1 MERNE
6 VMSIEK
12 RRDKIRQI
20 IKEIEVNTQGE
31 LARLL
36 TLEGF
41 SVTQA
46 TVSRDIK
53 ELGLIKE
60 RGKVLKYKYAEP
72 KALPFTVSEE
82 KVTTLLKSFILS
94 VKSSGNLIV
103 VKTLEGHA
111 SACGMAIDKLLIDG
125 VIGSVAGDDTL
136 LIVAEVGSTSLVE
149 QIIKGYVKL

>member
-1 MERNE
+1 
-6 VMSIEK
+6 MSIEK
-12 RRDKIRQI
+12 RRERIRQI
-20 IKEIEVNTQGE
+20 IQEVEINTQGE

-72 KALPFTVSEE
+72 KNTSFIVSEE
-82 KVTTLLKSFILS
+82 KVSTLLKAFIVS

-103 VKTLEGHA
+103 IKTLEGHA
-111 SACGMAIDKLLIDG
+111 SACGMAIDKLAIGG

-136 LIVAEVGSTSLVE
+136 LIVAEEGLTSTVE
-149 QIIKGYVKL
+149 EIIKGYVKL

>member
-1 MERNE
+1 
-6 VMSIEK
+6 MSIEK
-12 RRDKIRQI
+12 RRNKIKQI
-20 IKEIEVNTQGE
+20 IQETEVNTQGE

-53 ELGLIKE
+53 ELGLVKE
-60 RGKVLKYKYAEP
+60 RGNFLKYKYAEP
-72 KALPFTVSEE
+72 KNTSFIVSEE
-82 KVTTLLKSFILS
+82 KVSTLLKTFIVS

-103 VKTLEGHA
+103 IKTLEGHA
-111 SACGMAIDKLLIDG
+111 SACGMAIDKLSING

-136 LIVAEVGSTSLVE
+136 LIVAEENSTSLVE
-149 QIIKGYVKL
+149 KIIKGYVKL

>member
-1 MERNE
+1 
-6 VMSIEK
+6 MSIEK
-12 RRDKIRQI
+12 RRERIKQI
-20 IKEIEVNTQGE
+20 IQEVEVNTQGE

-36 TLEGF
+36 TVEGY

-72 KALPFTVSEE
+72 KTLPFTVSDQ
-82 KVTTLLKSFILS
+82 KVSTLLNAFIVS
-94 VKSSGNLIV
+94 VKSSANLIV

-111 SACGMAIDKLLIDG
+111 SACGMAIDNLAIKG

-136 LIVAEVGSTSLVE
+136 LIVAEENSTAQVE

>member
-1 MERNE
+1 MT
-6 VMSIEK
+6 IEK
-12 RRDKIRQI
+12 RREKIKQI
-20 IKEIEVNTQGE
+20 IAQTEVNTQGE

-60 RGKVLKYKYAEP
+60 RGKILKYKYAEP
-72 KALPFTVSEE
+72 KVLPFAISEDKVS
-82 KVTTLLKSFILS
+82 TLLKAFILS

-111 SACGMAIDKLLIDG
+111 SACGMAIDNLSISG
-125 VIGSVAGDDTL
+125 MIGSVAGDDTL
-136 LIVAEVGSTSLVE
+136 LIVADGNETAKTVE
-149 QIIKGYVKL
+149 EIIKGYVKL

>member
-1 MERNE
+1 
-6 VMSIEK
+6 MSIEK
-12 RRDKIRQI
+12 RRERIRQI
-20 IKEIEVNTQGE
+20 IQEVEINTQGE

-36 TLEGF
+36 TQEGF

-60 RGKVLKYKYAEP
+60 RGKILKYKYAEP
-72 KALPFTVSEE
+72 KNTSFMVTEE
-82 KVTTLLKSFILS
+82 KVSTLLKAFIVS

-111 SACGMAIDKLLIDG
+111 SACGMAIDKLAIGG

-136 LIVAEVGSTSLVE
+136 LIVAEEGLTLTVE
-149 QIIKGYVKL
+149 EIIKGYVRL

>member
-1 MERNE
+1 MI
-6 VMSIEK
+6 VEK
-12 RRDKIRQI
+12 RREKIKQI
-20 IKEIEVNTQGE
+20 VIEREVNTQGE

-53 ELGLIKE
+53 ELGLVKE
-60 RGKVLKYKYAEP
+60 KGKILNYRYALPDNGLNLNVEGKVIP
-72 KALPFTVSEE
+72 
-82 KVTTLLKSFILS
+82 LLKSYVVS
-94 VKSSGNLIV
+94 VVSSCNLVV

-111 SACGMAIDKLLIDG
+111 SACGMAIEKLELNG

-136 LIVAEVGSTSLVE
+136 FIFSSSEGDAVLVT
-149 QIIKGYVKL
+149 QKIKGYVGL

>member
-1 MERNE
+1 
-6 VMSIEK
+6 MSIEK
-12 RRDKIRQI
+12 RRERIRQI
-20 IKEIEVNTQGE
+20 IQEVEINTQGE

-36 TLEGF
+36 TQEGF

-72 KALPFTVSEE
+72 KNTSFMVTEE
-82 KVTTLLKSFILS
+82 KVSTLLKAFIVS

-111 SACGMAIDKLLIDG
+111 SACGMAIDKLAIGG

-136 LIVAEVGSTSLVE
+136 LIVAEEGLTLTVE
-149 QIIKGYVKL
+149 EIIKGYVRL

>member
-1 MERNE
+1 
-6 VMSIEK
+6 MSIEK
-12 RRDKIRQI
+12 RRERIRQI
-20 IKEIEVNTQGE
+20 IQEVEINTQGE

-36 TLEGF
+36 TQEGF

-60 RGKVLKYKYAEP
+60 RGKILKYKYAEP
-72 KALPFTVSEE
+72 KNTSFMVTEE
-82 KVTTLLKSFILS
+82 KVSTLLKAFIVS

-111 SACGMAIDKLLIDG
+111 SACGMAIDKLAIGG

-136 LIVAEVGSTSLVE
+136 LIVAEEGLTLTVE
-149 QIIKGYVKL
+149 EIIKGYVKL